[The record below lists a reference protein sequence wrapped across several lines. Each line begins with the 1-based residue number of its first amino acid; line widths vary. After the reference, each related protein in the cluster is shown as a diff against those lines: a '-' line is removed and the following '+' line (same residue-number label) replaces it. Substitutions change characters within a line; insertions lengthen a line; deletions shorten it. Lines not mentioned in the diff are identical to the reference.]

1 VPNPP
6 SEVTKGNVCDF
17 TTYKYFLHFFI
28 YSYFY
33 IAKWSSETTLKNGA
47 KPKSFTI
54 RKKTIKSI
62 FFMKIKLIV
71 TLLFTLAL
79 KFNLIAAER
88 VENEKK
94 TAESVSAVAKADVL
108 KAEMK
113 GLSMSESAKLV
124 NMAVK
129 DTKAIYRQNGTVKFW
144 DHKKGHGFIKADDD
158 GADIFVHFSAIPGT
172 GIRSLKAGQRVSFVV
187 KKNPKGL
194 QAEDLV
200 LL

>member
-1 VPNPP
+1 
-6 SEVTKGNVCDF
+6 
-17 TTYKYFLHFFI
+17 
-28 YSYFY
+28 
-33 IAKWSSETTLKNGA
+33 
-47 KPKSFTI
+47 
-54 RKKTIKSI
+54 
-62 FFMKIKLIV
+62 
-71 TLLFTLAL
+71 
-79 KFNLIAAER
+79 
-88 VENEKK
+88 
-94 TAESVSAVAKADVL
+94 
-108 KAEMK
+108 
-113 GLSMSESAKLV
+113 MSESAKLV

-187 KKNPKGL
+187 KKGPKGL